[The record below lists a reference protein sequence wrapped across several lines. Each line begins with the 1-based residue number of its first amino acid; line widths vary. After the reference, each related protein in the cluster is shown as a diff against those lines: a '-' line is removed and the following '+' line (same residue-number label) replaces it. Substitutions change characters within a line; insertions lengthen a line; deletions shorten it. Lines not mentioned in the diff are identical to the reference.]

1 MNTRKINGV
10 LFEQM
15 VRNGLHS
22 LQAIE
27 KELNS
32 MNVFPVAD
40 GDTGT
45 NMVTTLSN
53 AISCARQNENLSE
66 YLKALSSGMLLGARG
81 NSGVI
86 LSQIFKGISLELT
99 RKSVANHVELRNAF
113 IRGYRVAY
121 ESVIHPVEGTILT
134 VAREGIDRTSREL
147 RSIRDIESLLT
158 CYLDHMEKTL
168 QETPD
173 MLPVLKEMGVLD
185 SGGKGYIAIVRGMLD
200 CLNGTV
206 HEAKETAAVL
216 PAGTAPTGVTDLS
229 NFDENSVFE
238 EGYCMEFILQLLRHP
253 EYDQQFSQADFIREL
268 SAKGESLVVVQ
279 SESRVKVHVHTR
291 KPAEIISCAQRY
303 GEFLTFK
310 LENMQLQHNE
320 YLQKQETQPQQAEEP
335 AAAEPFI
342 AQEPDEP
349 DVPAIRMPF
358 AVIAAVNGKGNK
370 KIFNDLG
377 CKYVIECG
385 NTMNASA
392 SDFLDMIRTANAE
405 QTVIL
410 PGNGNLILAARQAAD
425 LSKAKVTVIP
435 TKTIPESYFALA
447 MDIQDS
453 EDIAQRIQ
461 QMNEGMKGIDTLLV
475 TVSARSFRHQDLMIK
490 AHEWVAIYRGEP
502 VAASADPIEVID
514 RALEMTEGIE
524 DKESCIFFRGARGNE
539 LLQEPIEE
547 EIRKKY
553 PLMDVTFMDGGQGVY
568 DWMIGIF

>member
-1 MNTRKINGV
+1 MNTRKINGI

-22 LQAIE
+22 LQAVE

-45 NMVTTLSN
+45 NMVTTLGN
-53 AISCARQNENLSE
+53 AISGAMTNENLSE
-66 YLKALSSGMLLGARG
+66 YLNELSSGMLLGARG

-86 LSQIFKGISLELT
+86 LSQIFKGISLELS
-99 RKSVANHVELRNAF
+99 RRPAANHVELRNAF

-147 RSIRDIESLLT
+147 RNIRDIETLLER
-158 CYLDHMEKTL
+158 YLAHMEDTL
-168 QETPD
+168 RETPE

-185 SGGKGYIAIVRGMLD
+185 SGGKGYIAIVQGMLD
-200 CLNGTV
+200 CLNGTI
-206 HEAKETAAVL
+206 HEARRPATEL
-216 PAGTAPTGVTDLS
+216 PAAAAPTGVTNLN
-229 NFDENSVFE
+229 NFNETSVFE
-238 EGYCMEFILQLLRHP
+238 EGYCTEFILQLLRHP
-253 EYDQQFSQADFIREL
+253 EYDQQFSQAEFIRTL
-268 SAKGESLVVVQ
+268 SEKGESLVVVQ
-279 SESRVKVHVHTR
+279 SGSRVKVHVHTK
-291 KPAEIISCAQRY
+291 KPAEIISYAQRY

-320 YLQKQETQPQQAEEP
+320 YLQNQEEEPQVPITEVVAEE
-335 AAAEPFI
+335 EP
-342 AQEPDEP
+342 EEP
-349 DVPAIRMPF
+349 DVPRIRMPF

-392 SDFLDMIRTANAE
+392 SDFLEMIRKANAE

-425 LSKAKVTVIP
+425 LSKEKVTVIP
-435 TKTIPESYFALA
+435 TKTMPESYFALA
-447 MDIQDS
+447 MDLPDS
-453 EDIAQRIQ
+453 EDAGQRIE
-461 QMNEGMKGIDTLLV
+461 QMTEGMKGIDTLLV
-475 TVSARSFRHQDLMIK
+475 TVSARSFQHRELMIN

-502 VAASADPIEVID
+502 IAASADPIGVIGQ
-514 RALEMTEGIE
+514 ALEATEGIE
-524 DKESCIFFRGARGNE
+524 DKESCIFFRGERGNE
-539 LLQEPIEE
+539 LLQDMIEE

-553 PLMDVTFMDGGQGVY
+553 PMMDVTFMDGGQGVY

>member
-10 LFEQM
+10 RFEEM

-22 LQAIE
+22 LQAVE

-45 NMVTTLSN
+45 NMVTTLGN
-53 AISCARQNENLSE
+53 AISGARTNENLSE
-66 YLKALSSGMLLGARG
+66 YLHSLSSGMLLGARG

-99 RKSVANHVELRNAF
+99 RKAVANHVELRNAF

-134 VAREGIDRTSREL
+134 VAREGIDRTSKEMRN
-147 RSIRDIESLLT
+147 IRDIESLLA
-158 CYLDHMEKTL
+158 CYLSHMEKTL
-168 QETPD
+168 QETPE
-173 MLPVLKEMGVLD
+173 MLPVLKEMGVVD
-185 SGGKGYIAIVRGMLD
+185 SGGKGYIAIVQGMLD

-206 HEAKETAAVL
+206 HETRETETAL
-216 PAGTAPTGVTDLS
+216 PAGNAPTGVTDLS
-229 NFDENSVFE
+229 NFNETSVFE

-253 EYDQQFSQADFIREL
+253 EYDQQFSQADFIRSLNE
-268 SAKGESLVVVQ
+268 KGESLVVVQ
-279 SESRVKVHVHTR
+279 SESRVKVHVHTK
-291 KPAEIISCAQRY
+291 KPAEIISYAQKY

-320 YLQKQETQPQQAEEP
+320 YLQKQEEQPQPDNSTAETFVTPE
-335 AAAEPFI
+335 A
-342 AQEPDEP
+342 DEP

-392 SDFLDMIRTANAE
+392 SDFLDMIRKANAE

-447 MDIQDS
+447 MDIPDS
-453 EDIAQRIQ
+453 EDIGRRIE
-461 QMNEGMKGIDTLLV
+461 QMHEGMKGIDTLLV
-475 TVSARSFRHQDLMIK
+475 TVSARSFRHQELTIN

-502 VAASADPIEVID
+502 VAASAEPIEVISQ
-514 RALEMTEGIE
+514 ALEQTEGIE

-539 LLQEPIEE
+539 LLQDAIET

-553 PLMDVTFMDGGQGVY
+553 PLMDVTFMEGGQGVY